1 VRQLAEYYGKS
12 PDLISEP
19 ELRTCL
25 SVIYGCGLRLQEG
38 IGLQVRDVDSQRM
51 CLHIRHSKGRARTAQ
66 QRVQPTP
73 PLRHFGPEKVLVI
86 QPVLPR
92 KWVVLRWRG

>member
-1 VRQLAEYYGKS
+1 MSFDCLQSGHLTGRGKVYNGS
-12 PDLISEP
+12 CGICWVKGLCRIGW
-19 ELRTCL
+19 EL
-25 SVIYGCGLRLQEG
+25 VGN
-38 IGLQVRDVDSQRM
+38 
-51 CLHIRHSKGRARTAQ
+51 GRAPARQ

-73 PLRHFGPEKVLVI
+73 PLRHFRPEKALVV